1 MLRGPMMTITPAT
14 TSEMATTATIA
25 SSILC
30 LGYAW
35 AAHKVTPIAVV
46 TGASSGIGAATAIA
60 LGRHGYRIVVGAR
73 RVERLV
79 RVAGEDGVALRL
91 DVTDE
96 ASVGEFVAEVQR
108 RFGRIDVL
116 VNNAGGALGL
126 NPIEKAIDDEWTTMW
141 KTNVL
146 GLMFVTRA
154 CLPLLR
160 KARHGH
166 IVNIGSIAGFETY
179 RGGAG
184 YTAAKHAV
192 RAITRTLRLEL
203 NGEPIRVTEIA
214 PGLVET
220 EFSLVRFHGDRKAA
234 KAVYQGL
241 KPLTAED
248 IADCVLYAVTRPPHV
263 NIDEIVVRPTA
274 QATATVVARKPPR
287 IRNRTGSPAK

>member
-1 MLRGPMMTITPAT
+1 MN
-14 TSEMATTATIA
+14 
-25 SSILC
+25 
-30 LGYAW
+30 
-35 AAHKVTPIAVV
+35 PIAVV

-73 RVERLV
+73 RVERLA
-79 RVAGEDGVALRL
+79 RVAGEEGLALHL

-96 ASVGEFVAEVQR
+96 DSVAEFVKHVGK

-126 NPIEKAIDDEWTTMW
+126 NPVSDAKDDEWVGMW

-146 GLMFVTRA
+146 GLMWMTRA

-160 KARHGH
+160 KAKHGH

-184 YTAAKHAV
+184 YTAVKHAV
-192 RAITRTLRLEL
+192 RAITKTLRLEL

-220 EFSLVRFHGDRKAA
+220 EFSVVRFHGDRKAA
-234 KAVYQGL
+234 KAVYEGL

-248 IADCVLYAVTRPPHV
+248 VADCVVFAVTRPPHV
-263 NIDEIVVRPTA
+263 DIDEIVVRPVA
-274 QATATVVARKPPR
+274 QANAVTVARKPSR
-287 IRNRTGSPAK
+287 HRG